1 MKKILFLMMLSL
13 SVTGMKANEAK
24 MSSDSLYKQV
34 PVGNA
39 GLSMPLRP
47 TYLDNVSR
55 SVGWGSNWFIE
66 AKGGASAFLGS
77 PIGCGDVFDRTM
89 PVLQVGLGKWFT
101 PSIGGRVEFQG
112 LQFKNANLQK
122 MHYQFIHA
130 DFLWNV
136 TSNFMQDDKGISRWD
151 VIPFVGVGMVRNSDW
166 SGVCQ
171 CPGSISGSHPF
182 AFSYGVQVRYHVYER
197 MHLLAEVSGMT
208 TLKNFDAVNT
218 SARFGDHMINASLG
232 LSVTIGKQG
241 WKKVIDERPYMQ
253 QNDYLMDELSRLR
266 EKAKNCNKQDSSLS
280 GKWENKN
287 NYSGLNSLRYR
298 LSINENDDD
307 GEGQENDELTNG
319 NNSENQIAIGVP
331 VYFYFKL
338 NTNHLVD
345 ESQMSNLDEIAKLA
359 KAENLSISI
368 SGAADSATGTEQI
381 NRELSKARAKFI
393 GQELIKRGI
402 SKDKL
407 KAVSR
412 GGINDYTPIEA
423 NRNTCVIIVQ

>member
-1 MKKILFLMMLSL
+1 MMLSL
-13 SVTGMKANEAK
+13 SVLGIKANEAHVA
-24 MSSDSLYKQV
+24 SDSLYKV
-34 PVGNA
+34 PVGEQS
-39 GLSMPLRP
+39 LLMPLKP
-47 TYLDNVSR
+47 TYLKNVSEAAN
-55 SVGWGSNWFIE
+55 WGSNWFIE

-89 PVLQVGLGKWFT
+89 PVLQVGVGKWFT
-101 PSIGGRVEFQG
+101 PAIGGRVEFQG

-136 TSNFMQDDKGISRWD
+136 TGNFLQDYRGISRWD

-166 SGVCQ
+166 SGVCK

-197 MHLLAEVSGMT
+197 LHILAEVSGMS

-218 SARFGDHMINASLG
+218 SARFGDNMMNVSAG
-232 LSVTIGKQG
+232 LSLAIGKQG
-241 WKKVIDERPYMQ
+241 WKRVIDARPYIQ
-253 QNDYLMDELSRLR
+253 QNSYLIDELATLR
-266 EKAKNCNKQDSSLS
+266 EKVKNCDSEKASLAS
-280 GKWENKN
+280 KWDTKN

-298 LSINENDDD
+298 MSISGSDDD
-307 GEGQENDELTNG
+307 NDNESNNG
-319 NNSENQIAIGVP
+319 HAVDNSSENQIAIGVP

-345 ESQMSNLDEIAKLA
+345 ESQLSNLDEIAKLA
-359 KAENLSISI
+359 KADNLTINI

-381 NRELSKARAKFI
+381 NRELSKARAKYI
-393 GQELIKRGI
+393 AQELIKRGI
-402 SKDKL
+402 SKEQI

-412 GGINDYTPIEA
+412 GGINEYTPVEA
-423 NRNTCVIIVQ
+423 NRNTCVIIIQ

>member
-1 MKKILFLMMLSL
+1 
-13 SVTGMKANEAK
+13 
-24 MSSDSLYKQV
+24 
-34 PVGNA
+34 
-39 GLSMPLRP
+39 
-47 TYLDNVSR
+47 
-55 SVGWGSNWFIE
+55 
-66 AKGGASAFLGS
+66 
-77 PIGCGDVFDRTM
+77 
-89 PVLQVGLGKWFT
+89 
-101 PSIGGRVEFQG
+101 
-112 LQFKNANLQK
+112 
-122 MHYQFIHA
+122 
-130 DFLWNV
+130 
-136 TSNFMQDDKGISRWD
+136 MQDDKGISRWD

-182 AFSYGVQVRYHVYER
+182 A
-197 MHLLAEVSGMT
+197 
-208 TLKNFDAVNT
+208 VNT

-241 WKKVIDERPYMQ
+241 WKKVIDARPYMQ